1 MLPSAVQIKA
11 ASERPLVDAHLFL
24 PLPGA
29 AGSVS
34 FSQSITIDTEVPFV
48 RSVEVVSGDGVYGT
62 GDVVVL
68 VCSFTQPVVVVGE
81 DRGTPSIGLSL
92 GRSDRDARA
101 AYLSGNGTN
110 NFQFSYKVRLSSCS
124 MYQKVAVLSGNY
136 LFLEISSLEMSR

>member
-1 MLPSAVQIKA
+1 M
-11 ASERPLVDAHLFL
+11 DAHLFL

-34 FSQSITIDTEVPFV
+34 FSQNITIDTVVPFV

-62 GDVVVL
+62 GDVIVL
-68 VCSFTQPVVVVGE
+68 VCSFSHPVVVIGE

-101 AYLSGNGTN
+101 AYLTGNGTN
-110 NFQFSYKVRLSSCS
+110 NFQFSYKVRLSSCG
-124 MYQKVAVLSGNY
+124 MYQKAAILTGNDLS
-136 LFLEISSLEMSR
+136 LS